1 MSLEMYNRLYS
12 EELAIKILVRLPPS
26 DQDRVK
32 HLATLPNLIV
42 ESLLMDSRV
51 ERVFRIMREFPELQ
65 SDSLALT
72 YAAKAVLFD
81 RPRASVG
88 SGGDP
93 ADSAEGSDSGAALM
107 SDDEAPVFTTFDCRL
122 TGDPENDN
130 AVREMFR
137 YRQVDSTEMGSSCAH
152 VILVL
157 TGSRFAWLVVRVTG
171 PEHCPCE
178 AHPHPVRQSEPRRR
192 RLLDAC
198 RPPLR
203 KGKQHWLLLGR
214 HCRLS
219 RLMRTP
225 GATCVP
231 R

>member
-1 MSLEMYNRLYS
+1 MLATQQNYNMRLFLVSYMLNYLRDVMSLEMYNRLYS

-26 DQDRVK
+26 DQERVK

-51 ERVFRIMREFPELQ
+51 ERVFSIMREFPELQ

-88 SGGDP
+88 SGGEP
-93 ADSAEGSDSGAALM
+93 ADSAAGGDAGAAPT
-107 SDDEAPVFTTFDCRL
+107 SDDEAPVFTTPDHRL

-137 YRQVDSTEMGSSCAH
+137 YRQVGCSAG
-152 VILVL
+152 V
-157 TGSRFAWLVVRVTG
+157 RFR
-171 PEHCPCE
+171 
-178 AHPHPVRQSEPRRR
+178 PRE
-192 RLLDAC
+192 
-198 RPPLR
+198 
-203 KGKQHWLLLGR
+203 
-214 HCRLS
+214 LS
-219 RLMRTP
+219 Q
-225 GATCVP
+225 A
-231 R
+231 